1 MAFDKVMKDQKWY
14 LRKILIQKYFF
25 SVIHEMCFRLRDA
38 LHVNLREQEFVLR
51 GQIQINYVYGISK
64 LKCT

>member
-1 MAFDKVMKDQKWY
+1 
-14 LRKILIQKYFF
+14 
-25 SVIHEMCFRLRDA
+25 MCFRLRDA

-64 LKCT
+64 LKCRNVDNYY